1 MPIVDSVF
9 FVLAFG
15 LAFSLVGLSIFL
27 SNRIFKLVDL
37 TCESSFA
44 LGGCVYGSMVLA
56 GMNPLMAIFVSM
68 FLGYISGVITAS
80 FVNYIKLD
88 AIVASLLTVGS
99 LQSLLTKLVEVRK
112 FNPASVLGNLSPI
125 SNFILVLIIVGLV
138 AFLFYRLMISEY
150 GLSMRIYGDG
160 DIITESMG
168 VNGIKI
174 LSLGLGIENMLCAL
188 SGALVAQMTGDFAV
202 NMGNGCVIF
211 GISAIIFGGKIFK
224 DVGIKSAVIG
234 TFIGAV
240 CYQTVLK
247 VLTFRDLLGLGEEFN
262 SILMAITLVMLVA
275 LRSSNHMDQNR
286 RNI

>member
-15 LAFSLVGLSIFL
+15 LAFSLVGLGIFL
-27 SNRIFKLVDL
+27 SNKIFKLVDL

-56 GMNPLMAIFVSM
+56 GMNPLMAIFTSM
-68 FLGYISGVITAS
+68 FLGYVSGVITAS

-88 AIVASLLTVGS
+88 AIVASLLTVGG
-99 LQSLLTKLVEVRK
+99 LQSLLTKLIEVRK
-112 FNPASVLGNLSPI
+112 FNPSSVFGNLSPI
-125 SNFILVLIIVGLV
+125 SNFILVLIIVSV
-138 AFLFYRLMISEY
+138 VTFLFYRLMISEY

-160 DIITESMG
+160 EIITESMG
-168 VNGIKI
+168 VNGIRI
-174 LSLGLGIENMLCAL
+174 LSLGLGIENLLCAL

-202 NMGNGCVIF
+202 NMGTGCVIF

-224 DVGIKSAVIG
+224 DSGIKTAVIG
-234 TFIGAV
+234 TFVGSV
-240 CYQTVLK
+240 CYQAVLK
-247 VLTFRDLLGLGEEFN
+247 VLTFRNLLGLGEEFN
-262 SILMAITLVMLVA
+262 SVLMAITLVMLVA
-275 LRSSNHMDQNR
+275 LKRSDHIDQNR